1 MATTTETTKVYE
13 SRWGFHPCDRETC
26 QKLKEA
32 HKLLLRAYRDC
43 KRNIRWNNKDPQ
55 NQKGPEPKAPK
66 DFIEHGYHRLDKKE
80 FYGLGF
86 RRYGRSNLYL
96 HVLHQYQKARRP
108 APNPH
113 AVEPLDL
120 PADFDKIVEEL
131 RKFYA
136 E

>member
-1 MATTTETTKVYE
+1 MTTTTQPQQVFE
-13 SRWGFHPCDRETC
+13 SRWGFHPVSREDC
-26 QKLKEA
+26 LKLKEA
-32 HKLLLRAYRDC
+32 HKLLLRAYRDV
-43 KRNIRWNNKDPQ
+43 KRNIRWNHKEPQ

-66 DFIEHGYHRLDKKE
+66 DFIESGYHQLDKKT
-80 FYGLGF
+80 FYGPGF
-86 RRYGRSNLYL
+86 RKYKGKNLYL

-120 PADFDKIVEEL
+120 PADLDKIVAEL